1 MHTGARFAILLVCF
15 SGCARSDD
23 HEQQRLGAPD
33 RQTVELDAKIETD
46 GLHNIFRISD
56 KLLSGSSPEEDA
68 GFLSLQSL
76 GVKTIISVDG
86 SQPDLERAHK
96 YGMRYVHL
104 PIGYDGV
111 PREQALKIAKAIRDL
126 PGPVYLHCHHG
137 QHRGPASAAV
147 AHLLLDPNCTVEQAI
162 MEMKRA
168 GTDPRYKGLYA
179 APLNIRAAPA
189 PDLDLVAAD
198 FPETAKPAALAE
210 IMVHVDEHWDAIK
223 LTKGAGWAIPKGHP
237 DVSPPHEALM
247 LAEQF
252 REAGRMPAV
261 QARPED
267 FRTWLHAGETEAEK
281 METILQ
287 AGKTGHLDTA
297 AADKAFREVN
307 ATCLRCHAKYRD
319 VPQDAPSR

>member
-1 MHTGARFAILLVCF
+1 MHTRALLLILLVCF
-15 SGCARSDD
+15 SGCARSDV
-23 HEQQRLGAPD
+23 HMQQPAEMPAPPKVD
-33 RQTVELDAKIETD
+33 SDAKIEAA
-46 GLHNIFRISD
+46 GLHNVFRISD

-68 GFLSLQSL
+68 GFQSLQSL
-76 GVKTIISVDG
+76 GVKTIITVDG

-147 AHLLLDPNCTVEQAI
+147 AHLLLDPSCTVEQAI

-179 APLNIRAAPA
+179 SPANIRAAPA
-189 PDLDLVAAD
+189 PNLDLVAAD
-198 FPETAKPAALAE
+198 FPESVKPAALAE

-223 LTKGAGWAIPKGHP
+223 LAKATSWAVPKGHP
-237 DVSPPHEALM
+237 DVSPAH
-247 LAEQF
+247 
-252 REAGRMPAV
+252 
-261 QARPED
+261 
-267 FRTWLHAGETEAEK
+267 
-281 METILQ
+281 
-287 AGKTGHLDTA
+287 
-297 AADKAFREVN
+297 
-307 ATCLRCHAKYRD
+307 
-319 VPQDAPSR
+319 